1 VNKSASITILQNDQ
15 GATEEI
21 TDEVTI
27 EEPLE
32 FSIAF
37 GAQSSREIKNIAV
50 TMRTPG
56 NDFELVL
63 GFLYS
68 EGIIKNKSD
77 VQAITRMDNLEDS
90 SNIEN
95 TVLVELEET
104 LSVDPQK
111 IRNFYINSSCGICG
125 SQVVD
130 DIGSLKQYHSS
141 KSDFLVAESVLRTL
155 PGRLQQQ
162 QDAFSQTGGLHASAL
177 FDQQGSILSLFEDV
191 GRHNALDKLIG
202 RELQNNN
209 LPLFQ
214 SGLILSGRTSFEL
227 IHKAALAGIPVVVS
241 IGAPSS
247 LAVDA
252 AWEYEITLAGFLQ
265 ADRFNI
271 YSFPRRIN

>member
-1 VNKSASITILQNDQ
+1 MNKSASITILQNNQ
-15 GATEEI
+15 GAKEEI

-37 GAQSSREIKNIAV
+37 GAQSSREIKNLAV

-202 RELQNNN
+202 SELQNNN

>member
-1 VNKSASITILQNDQ
+1 MNKSASITILQNNQ
-15 GATEEI
+15 GAKEEI

-77 VQAITRMDNLEDS
+77 VQAITRMDNLEDP

-95 TVLVELEET
+95 TVLVELDET

-202 RELQNNN
+202 SELQNNN

-271 YSFPRRIN
+271 YSFPRRIK

>member
-37 GAQSSREIKNIAV
+37 GAQSSREIKNLAV

-202 RELQNNN
+202 SELQNNN

>member
-15 GATEEI
+15 GAIEEI

-202 RELQNNN
+202 SELQNNN

>member
-1 VNKSASITILQNDQ
+1 MNKSASITILQNDQ

-37 GAQSSREIKNIAV
+37 GAHSSREIKNLAV

-95 TVLVELEET
+95 TVLVELDET

-130 DIGSLKQYHSS
+130 DIGSLQQYYSS

-155 PGRLQQQ
+155 PGRLQKQ

-202 RELQNNN
+202 CELQNNN

>member
-1 VNKSASITILQNDQ
+1 MNKSASITILQNNQ
-15 GATEEI
+15 GAKEEI

-56 NDFELVL
+56 NDFELVM

-77 VQAITRMDNLEDS
+77 VQAITRIDNLEDS

-202 RELQNNN
+202 SELQNNN

>member
-1 VNKSASITILQNDQ
+1 MNKSASITILQNDK

-95 TVLVELEET
+95 TVLVELDES

-202 RELQNNN
+202 SELQNNN

>member
-1 VNKSASITILQNDQ
+1 MNKSASITILQNDQ

-37 GAQSSREIKNIAV
+37 GPQSSREIKNIAI

-68 EGIIKNKSD
+68 EGIINNKSD
-77 VQAITRMDNLEDS
+77 VQSITRMENLEDP

-95 TVLVELEET
+95 TVLVKLDET
-104 LSVDPQK
+104 LSVDLQK

-130 DIGSLKQYHSS
+130 GIGSLQQYHSL

-155 PGRLQQQ
+155 PDRLQKQ
-162 QDAFSQTGGLHASAL
+162 QDAFSHTGGLHASAL
-177 FDQQGSILSLFEDV
+177 FDQQGSILSLYEDV

-202 RELQNNN
+202 SELQKNN
-209 LPLFQ
+209 LPLLK

-227 IHKAALAGIPVVVS
+227 IHKAALAGIPIVVS

-247 LAVDA
+247 LAIDA

-271 YSFPRRIN
+271 YSFPRRIK

>member
-1 VNKSASITILQNDQ
+1 MNKSASITILQNDQ
-15 GATEEI
+15 GAKEEI

-130 DIGSLKQYHSS
+130 DIGSLQQYHSS

-202 RELQNNN
+202 SELQNNN

>member
-1 VNKSASITILQNDQ
+1 MNKSASITILQNDQ

-37 GAQSSREIKNIAV
+37 GPQSSREIKSIAI

-56 NDFELVL
+56 NDFDLVL

-68 EGIIKNKSD
+68 EGIIKNKSN
-77 VQAITRMDNLEDS
+77 VQSITRMDNLEDQG
-90 SNIEN
+90 NIEN
-95 TVLVELEET
+95 TVLVELDET

-111 IRNFYINSSCGICG
+111 IRNFYINSSCGIRG

-130 DIGSLKQYHSS
+130 GIGSLQQYHSL
-141 KSDFLVAESVLRTL
+141 KSDFLVTESVLRTL
-155 PGRLQQQ
+155 PDRLQKQ
-162 QDAFSQTGGLHASAL
+162 QDAFSHTGGLHASAL
-177 FDQQGSILSLFEDV
+177 FDQQGSILSLYEDV

-202 RELQNNN
+202 SELQKNN
-209 LPLFQ
+209 LPLLEC
-214 SGLILSGRTSFEL
+214 GLILSGRTSFEL
-227 IHKAALAGIPVVVS
+227 IHKAALAGIPIVVS

-247 LAVDA
+247 LAIDA

-271 YSFPRRIN
+271 YSFPRRIK

>member
-1 VNKSASITILQNDQ
+1 MNKSASITILQNNQ
-15 GATEEI
+15 GAKEEI

-202 RELQNNN
+202 SELQNNN

-271 YSFPRRIN
+271 YSFPRRIK

>member
-1 VNKSASITILQNDQ
+1 MNKSASITILQNDQ

-95 TVLVELEET
+95 TVLVELDET

>member
-1 VNKSASITILQNDQ
+1 MNKSASITILQNDQ

-21 TDEVTI
+21 TDQVTI

-37 GAQSSREIKNIAV
+37 GPQSSREIKNIAI

-77 VQAITRMDNLEDS
+77 FQSITRMDNLEDQ

-95 TVLVELEET
+95 TVLVELDET

-202 RELQNNN
+202 SELQNNN

>member
-1 VNKSASITILQNDQ
+1 MNKSASITILQNNQ
-15 GATEEI
+15 GAKEEI

-202 RELQNNN
+202 CELQNNN

>member
-1 VNKSASITILQNDQ
+1 MNKSASITILQNDQ
-15 GATEEI
+15 GSTEEI
-21 TDEVTI
+21 TDEVTV

-37 GAQSSREIKNIAV
+37 GPQSSREIKNIAI

-68 EGIIKNKSD
+68 EGIINNKSD
-77 VQAITRMDNLEDS
+77 VQSITRMENLEDP

-95 TVLVELEET
+95 TVLVKLDET
-104 LSVDPQK
+104 LSVDLQK

-130 DIGSLKQYHSS
+130 GIGSLQQYHSL
-141 KSDFLVAESVLRTL
+141 KSDFFVAESVLRNL
-155 PGRLQQQ
+155 PDRLQKQ
-162 QDAFSQTGGLHASAL
+162 QDAFSHTGGLHASAL

>member
-1 VNKSASITILQNDQ
+1 MNKSASITILQNDQ
-15 GATEEI
+15 GAIEEI

-37 GAQSSREIKNIAV
+37 GPQSSRQTKNIAI

-68 EGIIKNKSD
+68 EGIIKNKTD
-77 VQAITRMDNLEDS
+77 VQSITRMDNLEDT

-95 TVLVELEET
+95 TVLVELDET
-104 LSVDPQK
+104 LSVDPKK

-130 DIGSLKQYHSS
+130 DIGSLQQYHSLR
-141 KSDFLVAESVLRTL
+141 SDFLVAESVLRTL
-155 PGRLQQQ
+155 PDRIQKK
-162 QDAFSQTGGLHASAL
+162 QDAFSHTGGLHASAL
-177 FDQQGSILSLFEDV
+177 FDKEGSILSLYEDV

-202 RELQNNN
+202 SELQKNN
-209 LPLFQ
+209 LPLLEC
-214 SGLILSGRTSFEL
+214 GLILSGRTSFEL
-227 IHKAALAGIPVVVS
+227 IHKAALAGIPLVVS

-247 LAVDA
+247 LAIDA

-265 ADRFNI
+265 TDRFNI
-271 YSFPRRIN
+271 YSFPRRIK

>member
-1 VNKSASITILQNDQ
+1 MNKSASITILQNDQ

-21 TDEVTI
+21 TDQVTV

-37 GAQSSREIKNIAV
+37 GPQSSREIKNIAI

-77 VQAITRMDNLEDS
+77 VQSIRRMDNLEDQ
-90 SNIEN
+90 SNTEN
-95 TVLVELEET
+95 TVLVELDET

-130 DIGSLKQYHSS
+130 GIGSLQQYHSL
-141 KSDFLVAESVLRTL
+141 KSDFLVTESVLRTL
-155 PGRLQQQ
+155 PDRLQKQ
-162 QDAFSQTGGLHASAL
+162 QDAFSHTGGLHASAL
-177 FDQQGSILSLFEDV
+177 FNQEGSILGLYEDV

-202 RELQNNN
+202 SELQKNN
-209 LPLFQ
+209 LPLLEC
-214 SGLILSGRTSFEL
+214 GLILSGRTSFEL
-227 IHKAALAGIPVVVS
+227 IHKAALAGIPLVVS

-247 LAVDA
+247 LAIDA

-265 ADRFNI
+265 TDRFNI
-271 YSFPRRIN
+271 YSFPRRIK

>member
-1 VNKSASITILQNDQ
+1 MNKSASITILQNDQ

-37 GAQSSREIKNIAV
+37 GAHSSREIKNLAV

-95 TVLVELEET
+95 TVLVELDET

-130 DIGSLKQYHSS
+130 DIGSLQQYYSS

-155 PGRLQQQ
+155 PGRLQKQ

>member
-1 VNKSASITILQNDQ
+1 MNKSASITILQNNQ
-15 GATEEI
+15 GAKEEI

-141 KSDFLVAESVLRTL
+141 VSDFLVAESVLRTL

-202 RELQNNN
+202 SELQNNN

>member
-1 VNKSASITILQNDQ
+1 MNKSASITILQNDQ
-15 GATEEI
+15 GAIEEI

-37 GAQSSREIKNIAV
+37 GPQSSRQTKNIAI

-68 EGIIKNKSD
+68 EGIIKNKTD
-77 VQAITRMDNLEDS
+77 VQSITRMDNLEDP

-95 TVLVELEET
+95 TVLVELDET
-104 LSVDPQK
+104 LSVDPKK

-130 DIGSLKQYHSS
+130 DIGSLQQHHSLR
-141 KSDFLVAESVLRTL
+141 SDFLVSESVLRAL
-155 PGRLQQQ
+155 PDRLQKK
-162 QDAFSQTGGLHASAL
+162 QDAFSHTGGLHASAL
-177 FDQQGSILSLFEDV
+177 FDQEGSILSLYEDV

-202 RELQNNN
+202 SELQKNN
-209 LPLFQ
+209 LPLLEC
-214 SGLILSGRTSFEL
+214 GLILSGRTSFEL
-227 IHKAALAGIPVVVS
+227 IHKAALAGIPLVVS

-247 LAVDA
+247 LAIDA

-265 ADRFNI
+265 TDRFNI
-271 YSFPRRIN
+271 YSFPRRIK

>member
-202 RELQNNN
+202 SELQNNN

>member
-1 VNKSASITILQNDQ
+1 MNKSASITILQNDQ

-37 GAQSSREIKNIAV
+37 GAHFSREIKNLAV

-95 TVLVELEET
+95 TVLVELDET

-130 DIGSLKQYHSS
+130 DIGSLQQYYSS

-155 PGRLQQQ
+155 PGRLQKQ

>member
-15 GATEEI
+15 GSTEEI
-21 TDEVTI
+21 TDQVTI

-37 GAQSSREIKNIAV
+37 GPQSSREIKNIAI

-77 VQAITRMDNLEDS
+77 VQSITRMDNLDDLR
-90 SNIEN
+90 NIEN
-95 TVLVELEET
+95 TVLVELDET
-104 LSVDPQK
+104 LIVDPQK

-125 SQVVD
+125 SQIVD
-130 DIGSLKQYHSS
+130 GIGSLQQYHSL

-155 PGRLQQQ
+155 PDRLQRQ
-162 QDAFSQTGGLHASAL
+162 QDAFSHTGGLHASAL
-177 FDQQGSILSLFEDV
+177 FDQQGSIISLYEDV

-202 RELQNNN
+202 SELQKNN
-209 LPLFQ
+209 LPLME

-227 IHKAALAGIPVVVS
+227 IHKVALAGIPLVVS

-247 LAVDA
+247 LAIDA

-265 ADRFNI
+265 TDRFNI
-271 YSFPRRIN
+271 YSFPRRIK

>member
-37 GAQSSREIKNIAV
+37 GAHSSREIKNLAV

-77 VQAITRMDNLEDS
+77 VQAITRMDNLEDP

-95 TVLVELEET
+95 TVLVELDET

-202 RELQNNN
+202 SELQNNN

>member
-1 VNKSASITILQNDQ
+1 MNKSASITILHNDQ

-202 RELQNNN
+202 SELQNNN

>member
-1 VNKSASITILQNDQ
+1 MNKSASITILQNDQ

-77 VQAITRMDNLEDS
+77 VQAITRMDNLEDP

-95 TVLVELEET
+95 TVLVELDET

-202 RELQNNN
+202 SELQNNN

>member
-1 VNKSASITILQNDQ
+1 MNKSASITILQNDQ

-202 RELQNNN
+202 SELQNNN

-265 ADRFNI
+265 ANRFNI

>member
-1 VNKSASITILQNDQ
+1 MNKSASITILQNDQ
-15 GATEEI
+15 GVTEEI
-21 TDEVTI
+21 NDQVTV

-37 GAQSSREIKNIAV
+37 GPQSSREIKSIAI

-77 VQAITRMDNLEDS
+77 VLSITRMDNLEDQ
-90 SNIEN
+90 SNTEN
-95 TVLVELEET
+95 TVLVELDET

-125 SQVVD
+125 SQVLD
-130 DIGSLKQYHSS
+130 SIGSLQQYHSL
-141 KSDFLVAESVLRTL
+141 KSNFLVAESVLRTL
-155 PGRLQQQ
+155 PDRIQKQ
-162 QDAFSQTGGLHASAL
+162 QDAFSHTGGLHASAL
-177 FDQQGSILSLFEDV
+177 FNQEGSILSLYEDV

-202 RELQNNN
+202 SELQKNN
-209 LPLFQ
+209 LPLLEC
-214 SGLILSGRTSFEL
+214 GLILSGRTSFEL
-227 IHKAALAGIPVVVS
+227 IHKAALAGIPLVVS

-247 LAVDA
+247 LAIDA

-265 ADRFNI
+265 TDRFNI
-271 YSFPRRIN
+271 YSFPRRIK

>member
-1 VNKSASITILQNDQ
+1 MNKSASITILQNDQ
-15 GATEEI
+15 GVTEEI
-21 TDEVTI
+21 TDQVTI

-37 GAQSSREIKNIAV
+37 GLQSSREIKSIAI

-77 VQAITRMDNLEDS
+77 FQSITRMDNLEDQ
-90 SNIEN
+90 SNTEN
-95 TVLVELEET
+95 TVLVELDET

-111 IRNFYINSSCGICG
+111 IRNLYINSSCGICG

-130 DIGSLKQYHSS
+130 GIGSLQQYHSL
-141 KSDFLVAESVLRTL
+141 KSDFLVTESVLRTL
-155 PGRLQQQ
+155 PDRIQKQ
-162 QDAFSQTGGLHASAL
+162 QDAFSHTGGLHASAL
-177 FDQQGSILSLFEDV
+177 FNQQGSILGLYEDV

-202 RELQNNN
+202 SELQKNN
-209 LPLFQ
+209 LPLLEC
-214 SGLILSGRTSFEL
+214 GLILSGRTSFEL
-227 IHKAALAGIPVVVS
+227 IHKAALAGIPLVVS

-247 LAVDA
+247 LAIEA

-265 ADRFNI
+265 TNRFNI
-271 YSFPRRIN
+271 YSFPRRIK

>member
-1 VNKSASITILQNDQ
+1 MNKSASITILQNDQ
-15 GATEEI
+15 GAKEEI

-56 NDFELVL
+56 NDFELVM

-191 GRHNALDKLIG
+191 GRHNTLDKLIG
-202 RELQNNN
+202 SELQNNN

-227 IHKAALAGIPVVVS
+227 IHKAALAGLPVVVS

>member
-1 VNKSASITILQNDQ
+1 MNKSASITILQNNQ
-15 GATEEI
+15 GAKEEI

-202 RELQNNN
+202 SELQNNN

-252 AWEYEITLAGFLQ
+252 AWVYEITLAGFLQ

>member
-1 VNKSASITILQNDQ
+1 MNKSASITILQNNQ
-15 GATEEI
+15 GAKEEI

-202 RELQNNN
+202 SELQNNN

-214 SGLILSGRTSFEL
+214 SGLILRGRTSFEL

>member
-1 VNKSASITILQNDQ
+1 MNKSASITILQNDQ
-15 GATEEI
+15 GSTEEI
-21 TDEVTI
+21 TDQVTI

-37 GAQSSREIKNIAV
+37 GPQSSREIKNIAI

-77 VQAITRMDNLEDS
+77 VQSITRMDNLDDLR
-90 SNIEN
+90 NIEN
-95 TVLVELEET
+95 TVLVELDET
-104 LSVDPQK
+104 LIVDPQK

-125 SQVVD
+125 SQIVD
-130 DIGSLKQYHSS
+130 GIGSLQQYHSL

-155 PGRLQQQ
+155 PDRLQRQ
-162 QDAFSQTGGLHASAL
+162 QDAFSHTGGLHASAL
-177 FDQQGSILSLFEDV
+177 FDQQGSIISLYEDV

-202 RELQNNN
+202 SELQKNN
-209 LPLFQ
+209 LPLME

-227 IHKAALAGIPVVVS
+227 IHKVALAGIPLVVS

-247 LAVDA
+247 LAIDA

-265 ADRFNI
+265 TDRFNI
-271 YSFPRRIN
+271 YSFPRRIK

>member
-1 VNKSASITILQNDQ
+1 MNKSASITILQNDQ

-265 ADRFNI
+265 VDRFNI